1 MWTIT
6 VSDPSLPLACLLA
19 TVAPATASTP
29 MAWAAVA
36 GWGVLTSVWGGILL
50 AQRRLRHDGAEL
62 QPLPALP
69 GEGRSP
75 SESAECAISIIV
87 PTRDAADSIGRS
99 LDSVLAQDAPDLE
112 FVIVDDRSSD
122 ATPEVLADLAT
133 RDPRVRQVRVDH
145 LSPGWLGKSHA
156 LARGARVA
164 RGRWLLFVDDDCTL
178 HPAAARTVVAEAER
192 RGVELLTLWPRH
204 DGATAGEH
212 LVIPLCGGIIAMWY
226 GRRAGEGLPFA
237 NGQFL
242 LMSRRAYDRVGGH
255 GSVRD
260 ALIEDVALANVAAE
274 AGIESFVG
282 SGRRIVGVR
291 MYDGLRSAMRGWSRI
306 FVGTLRSPWRILL
319 SMLWLVVGNAMPFVL
334 GPVLLLGLLRAA
346 DAPPAGAAEL
356 ALAGQAGLH
365 LLLMAAASWRFWGLG
380 GCPRRWLALYPVSIV
395 LVLAV
400 LASAGWTLAIR
411 RRVRWRNTDYRIDRR
426 GRILTA

>member
-1 MWTIT
+1 MTT
-6 VSDPSLPLACLLA
+6 VSDASLILARLLS
-19 TVAPATASTP
+19 TVTPATAAVP

-36 GWGVLTSVWGGILL
+36 GWGVLTSAWGGILL
-50 AQRRLRHDGAEL
+50 AQRRLRRDGAEL
-62 QPLPALP
+62 HPLPRP
-69 GEGRSP
+69 TGDGRSP
-75 SESAECAISIIV
+75 ADAAECAISIIV
-87 PTRDAADSIGRS
+87 PTRDAADSIARS
-99 LDSVLAQDAPDLE
+99 LDSVLAQDAEDVE

-122 ATPEVLADLAT
+122 ATPQVLAELEA
-133 RDPRVRQVRVDH
+133 RDPRVRRVRVEE

-156 LARGARVA
+156 LARGARTA

-260 ALIEDVALANVAAE
+260 ALIEDVALANVAAD
-274 AGIESFVG
+274 AGIASFVG
-282 SGRRIVGVR
+282 SGRRLVGVR

-319 SMLWLVVGNAMPFVL
+319 SMLWLVVGNAMPFIL
-334 GPVLLLGLLRAA
+334 LPLLLPGLLAA
-346 DAPPAGAAEL
+346 TDSPPADPAGW

-365 LLLMAAASWRFWGLG
+365 LVLMGVASWRFWGLG
-380 GCPRRWLALYPVSIV
+380 GCPRRWLALYPVSIA
-395 LVLAV
+395 LVLAI

-411 RRVRWRNTDYRIDRR
+411 RRVRWRNTEYRIDRR
-426 GRILTA
+426 GRIQTA